1 MHIFRHVKFRHKFPT
16 IAAYNTPFT
25 TCPFPVATK
34 VFTHCRQRSPLF
46 STTKPTLTT
55 QGLDL
60 GPAGLSHHHHHE
72 NPHFHHHE

>member
-1 MHIFRHVKFRHKFPT
+1 MTWGRKSKLPFLILT
-16 IAAYNTPFT
+16 INFHPL
-25 TCPFPVATK
+25 PSK
-34 VFTHCRQRSPLF
+34 IPLF

-60 GPAGLSHHHHHE
+60 GPAGLSHFHHHE